1 MGIKYAELKESIELI
16 APQFLM
22 EEWDNSG
29 IQIKTSDN
37 NIEKILVTLEI
48 TEDVID
54 EAIENEVDL
63 IITHHPLIF
72 KEIRKIDNDDLIG
85 RYINKLVMKKISV
98 YSAHTT
104 FDKAT
109 GGNNDYLISLID
121 LKMSKTTGTGN
132 FGEFGIGRLLNLKN
146 TVKLDDLASIIENI
160 LEIPSFE
167 LKKVGNTEKTIIK
180 IGVCTGSGAS
190 LINDALENGCDVL
203 ITGDIKYH
211 DAQYAKEMGMCLIDA
226 GHYYTERTFSKNF
239 AAKLRK
245 ITSDKINII
254 ESKINLNPFGNC
266 R

>member
-1 MGIKYAELKESIELI
+1 MGITYVEFKESIELI

-29 IQIKTSDN
+29 IQIKTSDK
-37 NIEKILVTLEI
+37 NIEKILIALEI
-48 TEDVID
+48 TGDVID

-72 KEIRKIDNDDLIG
+72 KEICKIDIDDIVG
-85 RYINKLVMKKISV
+85 RYINKLVMKNISV

-104 FDKAT
+104 FDKAI
-109 GGNNDYLISLID
+109 GGNNDYLISLINV
-121 LKMSKTTGTGN
+121 KMSRTVGTGN
-132 FGEFGIGRLLNLKN
+132 FGELEIGRLLNLAKPL
-146 TVKLDDLASIIENI
+146 KIDDIVSIIENK
-160 LEIPSFE
+160 LEIPAFE
-167 LKKVGNTEKTIIK
+167 IKKVGRTDKEIIK

-190 LINDALENGCDVL
+190 LINDALENGCDLL

-211 DAQYAKEMGMCLIDA
+211 DAQHAKEMGLCLIDA
-226 GHYYTERTFSKNF
+226 GHYYTERIFPENF
-239 AAKLRK
+239 AAKLTK
-245 ITSDKINII
+245 LLGEKVKII